1 MESVLTVQLS
11 DRIKQVQPSLT
22 LGITAKAKQLKAE
35 GIHVIS
41 FGAGEPDFDTPE
53 HIKEA
58 TIQSL
63 KSGFTKYT
71 PASGIPELKKVI
83 CDKIKADQGVEYASD
98 QIVVSCGA
106 KHTLYNIFQ
115 VLLNPGDEV
124 IIPSPFW
131 LSYPEMVTLA
141 EGKSV
146 IVPTTAANHYLMS
159 PEALTKAITKKTKVL
174 VLNSPSNPT
183 GMVYSKEK
191 LQALLEV
198 ARKHHFYIISDEI
211 YEKLIFD
218 GLEHISPVT
227 LAPDLK
233 DRILLVNGFSKVY
246 AMTGW
251 RLGYVAAAKELSKAI
266 GNLQSHSTSNPTSF
280 VQQGGVAALQGS
292 QEEVEKRRQVFE
304 KRRDLIC
311 QEIDKVKKLSYVKPQ
326 GAFYIFCDIEKTGYD
341 SMTLSEKLLDEARVA
356 VVPGVVFGDDKTIRL
371 SFALSE
377 KDIVEGIKRIGDW
390 LAKN

>member
-1 MESVLTVQLS
+1 LTVQLS

>member
-1 MESVLTVQLS
+1 MTVQLS